1 MLRDDRASSSFAHTC
16 SGDMYVTLP
25 SMSSGL
31 LTRSPDD
38 TVVRDRL
45 SDKRPKMVGPQLE
58 RVNSRKNLPK
68 GLKASWI

>member
-1 MLRDDRASSSFAHTC
+1 MH
-16 SGDMYVTLP
+16 VTLP

-31 LTRSPDD
+31 LTRSLDD

-45 SDKRPKMVGPQLE
+45 ADNWPKMVGPQLE